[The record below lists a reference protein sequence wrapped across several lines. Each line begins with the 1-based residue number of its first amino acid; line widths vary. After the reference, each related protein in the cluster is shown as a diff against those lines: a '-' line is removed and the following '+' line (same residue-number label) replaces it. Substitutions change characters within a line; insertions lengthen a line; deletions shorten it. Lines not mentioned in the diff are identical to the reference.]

1 MRIAVLGSWRESDAH
16 YTVRGSK
23 KEFEAACREIGREF
37 ASRQQVIVVGAQSDS
52 TADAHVVNGYIS
64 VTGNNAERPLIQI
77 VRPDDDSNSYRDLA
91 SKYPRLFSFPP
102 SMQHKWG
109 DVHLIQIRDAD
120 AILVIGGASGTYQ
133 AGLAAIVAK
142 KRLIPIG
149 SFGGA
154 AGKLSNSLHSPDVP
168 LATELGILNGP
179 WNSHTLDTAMSLLG
193 VNRKPKILII
203 HGHGSDRYKLTEW
216 LRTTLGLTDLLIM
229 QQEFGAGRALPDK
242 FESIAEQADG
252 AIAVAT
258 PDDVGGIVG
267 STPELLRARQNVW
280 IEIGWTWG
288 RLGRNKLILLCKGGI
303 EVPSDLHGMEYY
315 RYNDSPLE
323 VTESI
328 RAFIHQLAGRE

>member
-1 MRIAVLGSWRESDAH
+1 MRIAVLGSWRERDAH
-16 YTVRGSK
+16 YPVRGSK
-23 KEFEAACREIGREF
+23 REFEVACHEIGREF
-37 ASRQQVIVVGAQSDS
+37 ARRQQVVIVGGQSDS
-52 TADAHVVNGYIS
+52 TADTHVVNGYIS
-64 VTGNNAERPLIQI
+64 VTGNDTERPLIQ
-77 VRPDDDSNSYRDLA
+77 VVLPEDDSNSYRDLA
-91 SKYPRLFSFPP
+91 SQYPRLFSFPP

-120 AILVIGGASGTYQ
+120 AILTIGGVSGTYQ

-154 AGKLSNSLHSPDVP
+154 AGKLSNSLHLLGVP
-168 LATELGILNGP
+168 FATELGILNGP

-193 VNRKPKILII
+193 VDRKPKILII
-203 HGHGSDRYKLTEW
+203 HGHGSDRYRLTEW

-229 QQEFGAGRALPDK
+229 QQEFGSGRALPEK
-242 FESIAEQADG
+242 FESMAEQADG

-258 PDDVGGIVG
+258 PDDLGGVVG
-267 STPELLRARQNVW
+267 SVPEQLRARQNIW
-280 IEIGWTWG
+280 IEIGWIWG
-288 RLGRNKLILLCKGGI
+288 RLGRDKLTLLCRGNI
-303 EVPSDLHGMEYY
+303 EVPSDLQGMEYY

-328 RAFIHQLAGRE
+328 RAFIHQLAGRA